1 MFSQIFS
8 QRFKLVF
15 SDFLEDLPELP
26 EVVLEAGACDAEE
39 ELFPE
44 FVGVAGFAGVDGA
57 AGVAGFCSSVGG
69 VAGVSV
75 VVPPVE
81 EP

>member
-15 SDFLEDLPELP
+15 SDFLEGLPELP

-39 ELFPE
+39 ELLPE

-57 AGVAGFCSSVGG
+57 AGFCSSVGG
-69 VAGVSV
+69 VTGVSV

>member
-1 MFSQIFS
+1 M
-8 QRFKLVF
+8 
-15 SDFLEDLPELP
+15 
-26 EVVLEAGACDAEE
+26 LEAGACDAEE

-57 AGVAGFCSSVGG
+57 AGVVGFCSSVGG